1 MVEMSNTRKADPFR
15 KLLIWTIV
23 LLILLALLVTGYV
36 LLDKYQKGERDRA
49 AQRVKEENQKILEE
63 NSRARAEQLASLK
76 SGEAKTWPEAAQ
88 SGWDVLDVSDFP
100 MTTGREQ
107 PVTRAE
113 MLKGGLL
120 LVNRWHAMPGD
131 FTLVEAD
138 IKSIGTQTSYRVP
151 VHDGNVLLMDNAITA
166 LDAMVAAAR
175 KEGIEYFIMREGY
188 RTAAAQLANWEKEVA
203 RYQDRYAGDALIEKA
218 RERVAYPGTSDYHT
232 ALSVYVDVYN
242 RNDSALNNTKFQQS
256 AQADWLN
263 AHGWEY
269 GFVFR
274 FPVQGYPQVNTVDKS
289 YKTGIDL
296 QMDAYRYVGIPHA
309 AVMRHMDFCLEEYIE
324 YPLKHPHIAVY
335 YDGVLKYEIYR
346 VPGDATD
353 TAVPLPENAR
363 DYLASTDNMGG
374 IVMAAIY

>member
-23 LLILLALLVTGYV
+23 LLILLALFATGFV

-49 AQRVKEENQKILEE
+49 AQRVMEENQKMLEE
-63 NSRARAEQLASLK
+63 NSRARAEQLASLQ
-76 SGEAKTWPEAAQ
+76 SGEAKTWPVAAQ

-100 MTTGREQ
+100 ITTGRKQ
-107 PVTRAE
+107 AVTRAE

-138 IKSIGTQTSYRVP
+138 IKSIGIQTSYRVP
-151 VHDGNVLLMDNAITA
+151 VHDGNVLLMDRAITA
-166 LDAMVAAAR
+166 LDAMIAAAR
-175 KEGIEYFIMREGY
+175 KEGVEYFIMREGY
-188 RTAAAQLANWEKEVA
+188 RTAATQLAYWEKEVA
-203 RYQDRYAGDALIEKA
+203 RYPDRSGDALIEKA

-232 ALSVYVDVYN
+232 ALSVSVDVYN
-242 RNDSALNNTKFQQS
+242 RNDSALNNTKFQKS

-263 AHGWEY
+263 AHSWEY

-274 FPVQGYPQVNTVDKS
+274 FPVQGYPEVNTVDKS

-296 QMDAYRYVGIPHA
+296 EMDAYRYVGVPHA
-309 AVMRHMDFCLEEYIE
+309 AVMHHLDFCLEEYIE
-324 YPLKHPHIAVY
+324 YLIKHPHIAVY
-335 YDGVLKYEIYR
+335 HDGVLKYEIYR
-346 VPGDATD
+346 ILGDAAD
-353 TAVPLPENAR
+353 TSVSLPENAR